1 MCPQVHDEPRTMN
14 PTLKRPLPAWALA
27 ALMCACTAAPQPPA
41 AVAMPAPAPA
51 PAPQQSN
58 APVRADDTTAPALAQ
73 IVSLIGSAA
82 CDTADQCR
90 TVGIGDKPCGGP
102 EAYLAWSSAVTK
114 PDALTALAAR
124 HRAARRAQNER
135 SELRSNCAVTPD
147 PGAVCRPR
155 ASDGQRTCQLG
166 QGGGRSAV

>member
-1 MCPQVHDEPRTMN
+1 MN
-14 PTLKRPLPAWALA
+14 PPLKRPMPAWALA

-41 AVAMPAPAPA
+41 AVTMAAHAPMPQPA
-51 PAPQQSN
+51 N
-58 APVRADDTTAPALAQ
+58 VPVRADDISAQTLGQ
-73 IVSLIGSAA
+73 IVSLIGNAA
-82 CDTADQCR
+82 CDSAEQCR

-114 PDALTALAAR
+114 QDALAALAAR
-124 HRAARRAQNER
+124 HRDARRAQNER

-155 ASDGQRTCQLG
+155 AGDGLRTCQLG
-166 QGGGRSAV
+166 QGSGRSAV